1 MNVQEI
7 NFELHIRRRAFG
19 NYVKLYEAMYFCFY
33 FQTNFTALIIY
44 WVHIFRR
51 SITTYHFRVL
61 NFIAVGV
68 ISPLKCS
75 HPACNYYQVHEIYG
89 LSVVLAFTGITLSH
103 VWWKSVIRF
112 KSWKWNMYKH
122 KQKHFN
128 FKREF
133 VHFSEEIRPKGGD
146 IVCVGWFVKEW
157 EWKLWRKTKEWG
169 CGEV

>member
-103 VWWKSVIRF
+103 VW
-112 KSWKWNMYKH
+112 
-122 KQKHFN
+122 
-128 FKREF
+128 
-133 VHFSEEIRPKGGD
+133 
-146 IVCVGWFVKEW
+146 
-157 EWKLWRKTKEWG
+157 
-169 CGEV
+169 